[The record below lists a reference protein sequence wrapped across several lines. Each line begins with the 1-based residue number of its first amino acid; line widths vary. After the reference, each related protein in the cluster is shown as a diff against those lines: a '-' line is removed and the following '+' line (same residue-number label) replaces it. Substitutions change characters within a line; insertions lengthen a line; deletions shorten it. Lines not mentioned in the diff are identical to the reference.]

1 VRLAALALDV
11 RRSGG
16 RNAGAQRDRPVLLV
30 ASVVAVGVG
39 ARRRGR
45 RTRGERR
52 SASAQYHALMTT
64 KVFLTFPQ
72 KLIKEPI
79 LYDLV
84 KRFPV
89 KTNIRGASVTDVIAL
104 VALQIDGKEADI
116 EAAIAHLAGLGVQ
129 VERLAD

>member
-1 VRLAALALDV
+1 
-11 RRSGG
+11 
-16 RNAGAQRDRPVLLV
+16 
-30 ASVVAVGVG
+30 
-39 ARRRGR
+39 
-45 RTRGERR
+45 
-52 SASAQYHALMTT
+52 MTT

-72 KLIKEPI
+72 KLITEPI

-104 VALQIDGKEADI
+104 VALQIDGKEADV
-116 EAAIAHLAGLGVQ
+116 EAAITHLAEIGVQ

>member
-1 VRLAALALDV
+1 
-11 RRSGG
+11 
-16 RNAGAQRDRPVLLV
+16 
-30 ASVVAVGVG
+30 
-39 ARRRGR
+39 
-45 RTRGERR
+45 
-52 SASAQYHALMTT
+52 MTT

-104 VALQIDGKEADI
+104 VALQIDGKENDI
-116 EAAIAHLAGLGVQ
+116 DAAIQHLTEMGVQ

>member
-1 VRLAALALDV
+1 M
-11 RRSGG
+11 S
-16 RNAGAQRDRPVLLV
+16 
-30 ASVVAVGVG
+30 
-39 ARRRGR
+39 
-45 RTRGERR
+45 
-52 SASAQYHALMTT
+52 T

-104 VALQIDGKEADI
+104 VALQIDGEERDI
-116 EAAIAHLAGLGVQ
+116 ESAIAHLVGLGVQ
-129 VERLAD
+129 VERLAE

>member
-1 VRLAALALDV
+1 
-11 RRSGG
+11 
-16 RNAGAQRDRPVLLV
+16 
-30 ASVVAVGVG
+30 
-39 ARRRGR
+39 
-45 RTRGERR
+45 
-52 SASAQYHALMTT
+52 MTT

-72 KLIKEPI
+72 TLIKEPI

-104 VALQIDGKEADI
+104 VALQIEGSPEDVES
-116 EAAIAHLAGLGVQ
+116 AIRHLTDLGVQ

>member
-1 VRLAALALDV
+1 
-11 RRSGG
+11 
-16 RNAGAQRDRPVLLV
+16 
-30 ASVVAVGVG
+30 
-39 ARRRGR
+39 
-45 RTRGERR
+45 
-52 SASAQYHALMTT
+52 MIT

-79 LYDLV
+79 LYDHV

-116 EAAIAHLAGLGVQ
+116 EAAIAHLASLGVQ
-129 VERLAD
+129 VERLSE

>member
-1 VRLAALALDV
+1 
-11 RRSGG
+11 
-16 RNAGAQRDRPVLLV
+16 
-30 ASVVAVGVG
+30 
-39 ARRRGR
+39 
-45 RTRGERR
+45 
-52 SASAQYHALMTT
+52 MTT

-104 VALQIDGKEADI
+104 VALQIDGAEADI
-116 EAAIAHLAGLGVQ
+116 EAAIAHLVELGVQ
-129 VERLAD
+129 VERLSD